1 MIDVKYPIGHYE
13 PVPYQEEIK
22 RQWLADIAQLPNL
35 LEASIENLDAAQLAT
50 PYRDGG
56 WTAAQVVHHLADSH
70 INFFCRTK
78 LTLTEN
84 NPLIK
89 AYDEVSWINQP
100 DAEILPINNA
110 TTLLHALHQRIYL
123 LFKHATTEDWE
134 RMYTHSESGEHS
146 LWYLLGM
153 YAWHG
158 RHHVAHINSLRERM
172 GWR

>member
-1 MIDVKYPIGHYE
+1 MTDLRYPIGQYE
-13 PVPYQEEIK
+13 PIPFNEDSK
-22 RQWLADIAQLPNL
+22 RQWLADIAQLPNMV
-35 LEASIENLDAAQLAT
+35 EASIENLDAPQLDT

-56 WTAAQVVHHLADSH
+56 WTVAQVVHHLSDSH
-70 INFFCRTK
+70 INFFCRAK
-78 LTLTEN
+78 LTLTEI

-89 AYDEVSWINQP
+89 VYDEVAWINQA
-100 DAEILPINNA
+100 DAENLPVNNA

-123 LFKHATTEDWE
+123 LFKLAGTEDWE
-134 RMYTHSESGEHS
+134 RTYTHSESGEHT